1 MAFQTIIEFVAHG
14 LEGMGIVVVGVGG
27 LVAYDWLLDR
37 DVPLRLRSA
46 RKYPDGVV
54 RLRCEARSHGS
65 LRAGRGLAARA
76 ARILRHCRRSERLAS
91 VGRTRGYCS

>member
-27 LVAYDWLLDR
+27 LVACDWLLDR

-46 RKYPDGVV
+46 RKYPNGVV
-54 RLRCEARSHGS
+54 RLRYEVAR
-65 LRAGRGLAARA
+65 
-76 ARILRHCRRSERLAS
+76 
-91 VGRTRGYCS
+91 

>member
-65 LRAGRGLAARA
+65 
-76 ARILRHCRRSERLAS
+76 S
-91 VGRTRGYCS
+91 

>member
-37 DVPLRLRSA
+37 DVPPPPILSRKRPWPRPRSDSRDRRGRQLR
-46 RKYPDGVV
+46 PTWT
-54 RLRCEARSHGS
+54 
-65 LRAGRGLAARA
+65 RA
-76 ARILRHCRRSERLAS
+76 
-91 VGRTRGYCS
+91 